1 MKKILLIILLF
12 AGLITKAQYPNTITG
27 GNSST
32 LNKQLGGYG
41 ASLGFVFTSY
51 FSDTTAA
58 NLLFIKNVPGHV
70 IRVVNDLW
78 MRNTDA
84 NTWVKIG
91 SAGGGTDNTNLGS
104 FYRLLVPSSQ
114 GIKGIAPGYGT
125 LWDSTTNA
133 NSLTS
138 KVDTFS
144 VATRAFRDK
153 LKDSLA
159 AVIATKLNLSDTAN
173 KWVNNITRT
182 PGKDSIIFYVGAT
195 RYAIKDS
202 TGTGGGFDS
211 TSKIVWRILL
221 EGQSNNMGVGFV
233 LD

>member
-84 NTWVKIG
+84 NRWVKIG
-91 SAGGGTDNTNLGS
+91 SSGIGTDNTNLGS

-125 LWDSTTNA
+125 MWDSTTNA

-138 KVDTFS
+138 K
-144 VATRAFRDK
+144 
-153 LKDSLA
+153 
-159 AVIATKLNLSDTAN
+159 
-173 KWVNNITRT
+173 
-182 PGKDSIIFYVGAT
+182 
-195 RYAIKDS
+195 
-202 TGTGGGFDS
+202 FDS
-211 TSKIVWRILL
+211 ATVFPQLRATVPLRRF
-221 EGQSNNMGVGFV
+221 GVSGEDIEAAANRTFNFKRNYSFIF
-233 LD
+233 D